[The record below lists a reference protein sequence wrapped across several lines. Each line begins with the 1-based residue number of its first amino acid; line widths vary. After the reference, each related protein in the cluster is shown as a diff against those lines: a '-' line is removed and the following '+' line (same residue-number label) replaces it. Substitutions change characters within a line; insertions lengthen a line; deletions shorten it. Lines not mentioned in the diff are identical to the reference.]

1 MELRV
6 RKIMKRVYL
15 NAASTVKPYPEVIKA
30 VSKTAEKYWGNP
42 SDSNSLADEARHLI
56 EDVRQQFADDLNC
69 SPEEI
74 IFTSGG
80 CEANSLAISG
90 FLDANYGYELY
101 STPMEHS
108 SVIEAAKILPDY
120 MRHLKIK
127 IEPTGIITP
136 EALDKHIA
144 SHNVFSSASPLVSI
158 SGANSEIGVCQNI
171 KELAAVTHKWHGAF
185 HCDAVQLFPERRID
199 VKELGIDMM
208 SISAQKFHSGR
219 GVGVLYVRKDIK
231 INSIIYGS
239 QENFKRGGTYNTP
252 AIVGMGVGLRLTR
265 EHNASEYVT
274 NLRNQLLD
282 KLLQIPGT
290 HLNGTPVG
298 AQRLA
303 NNISLTIDG
312 VDAEQLMTLCDL
324 SGVIIARGSACQAH
338 TPTPSRALLA
348 IGLTPEQALSTVR
361 ITLDEF
367 NTEEEIIETAKII
380 AALVERIRSS
390 ES

>member
-1 MELRV
+1 MS
-6 RKIMKRVYL
+6 IYL
-15 NAASTVKPYPEVIKA
+15 DNASTTKSYPSVIRTVA
-30 VSKTAEKYWGNP
+30 NTMERFWANP
-42 SDSNSLADEARHLI
+42 SSNNSLADEARLLV
-56 EDVRQQFADDLNC
+56 EETRKQFADDLNC

-90 FLDANYGYELY
+90 FLSANYGYELY
-101 STPMEHS
+101 STPMEHAS
-108 SVIEAAKILPDY
+108 ITEAAKILPDY

-144 SHNVFSSASPLVSI
+144 SHNVFS
-158 SGANSEIGVCQNI
+158 GANSEMGVCQDI
-171 KELAAVTHKWHGAF
+171 KTLAAVTHKWHGAF

-338 TPTPSRALLA
+338 TPTPSRALLT

-367 NTEEEIIETAKII
+367 NTEEEIIEAAKII